1 MTSEKAQVRCQ
12 EIQRFCQLINQE
24 MADELGL
31 PYYETSAATGEGV
44 EDAVDGLLSMVMA
57 RIERSLEVH
66 TIMGVLTFLGSDT
79 NICRRASQLHS
90 IL

>member
-1 MTSEKAQVRCQ
+1 
-12 EIQRFCQLINQE
+12 

-57 RIERSLEVH
+57 RIERSLEV
-66 TIMGVLTFLGSDT
+66 TL
-79 NICRRASQLHS
+79 
-90 IL
+90 